1 MKDNKNCVTSRV
13 GLILLLMSFCLCT
26 AQAQSLKITGQ
37 VKDQAGEPLIG
48 VNVMEKGTTN
58 GTVTDLNGH
67 YSISVN
73 VQNAVLNFSYIG
85 YKTEEVPVAGKKI
98 INVTMKDDSEALDE
112 VVVIGYGTA
121 RKKDLTGSVIQVRPD
136 NIAME
141 NPKTVQD
148 ILRGTA
154 GLAVGYDA
162 SAKGGGSMSIRGQRS
177 VYTEGNHNDPLL
189 ILDGMMFYGELSEIN
204 PDDIEQIDILKDAS
218 SAAVYGA
225 KAANGVIIITTKKG
239 KTGKPVVNLSA
250 NVGFVERAGYR
261 NRWESADAYLKHYQD
276 WKEVSTYG
284 ANAETGQWEA
294 YQSGN
299 YVDRPGYYANPSN
312 LGSVSLEQWRGYTSN
327 GADESDLSIWARRLG
342 FNDDSNALRNLLDG
356 KWTDW
361 DDITFRTGLQQDYN
375 ASVSGA
381 TDKANYY
388 LSVGYLNNQGV
399 KIDDDY
405 TSIRANM
412 KVRMNVNKYIEV
424 GANVNFQN
432 RSDGSIGVDEDYQMR
447 NSPYADYKDADG
459 NFVQYPLDGSY
470 SQRGYNYEFQKQ
482 YLDLEKGYTTFNTMF
497 DAKLKLPFGIT
508 YTFNIAPRFQWFYD
522 RYFMSADLP
531 GSVATDR
538 GVNREQAK
546 RFDYSLN
553 NTINWDYTFANVHH
567 VTLTLVQEAEERR
580 YWSDRIEAR
589 NILPSDA
596 LGFHNTQN
604 GSKDSSSFSTN
615 DTHSTADA
623 LMARLFYSYDNRYML
638 TASVRRDGYSAFGS
652 SNPYATFPSIA
663 LGWTFTNE
671 KFWKWTDI
679 MDNGKL
685 RLSYGKNGNRSLKD
699 PYVALAN
706 LYSGAGK
713 TMGYI
718 QPDGSSMEV
727 KYLMAERL
735 ANPNLQWEKTAS
747 WNFGLDFSFLKGRIT
762 GALDVYFMQTKDMIM
777 SQKLPNFTGFSSIT
791 TNLGQ
796 VDNNGVELTLNTKNI
811 ETRDFS
817 WNSTLNFSYN
827 RNRIKHL
834 YYDYENVV
842 DANGNVV
849 GQKESDDE
857 TNGWFIGRPISNI
870 WNYKVTGIWQKDQWE
885 EAAKYGQKP
894 GDPIVENIYTE
905 DDIVNADGSRTPV
918 YNSKDKTS
926 LGQTVAPYRWSF
938 RNDFSYKNFTLSL
951 NMYSYMGQ
959 KKTSGNYLNND
970 DDGGRMSYA
979 LANKEAKTY
988 WTLDNPTNH
997 YARIDAKGPT
1007 GAQAAPMLYNGGFIR
1022 LDNLTLGYTL
1032 PTELTKKIGIERIR
1046 VYGTIKNL
1054 ALITFDKYWEYGDIE
1069 AGGLAVR
1076 SYTLGANFTF

>member
-1 MKDNKNCVTSRV
+1 MKKKDLVFLRG
-13 GLILLLMSFCLCT
+13 GLMLLLMALCFCT
-26 AQAQSLKITGQ
+26 VQAQVLKVTGQ

-48 VNVMEKGTTN
+48 VNVIEKGTTN
-58 GTVTDLNGH
+58 GTVTDINGQ
-67 YSISVN
+67 YSVSVKN
-73 VQNAVLNFSYIG
+73 ANAVLSFSYIG
-85 YKTEEVPVAGKKI
+85 YKTQEIALAGKKVVNI
-98 INVTMKDDSEALDE
+98 TLKDDSEALEE

-136 NIAME
+136 NIAMD

-154 GLAVGYDA
+154 GLSVGYDA

-177 VYTEGNHNDPLL
+177 VYTDGGHNDPLL

-225 KAANGVIIITTKKG
+225 KAANGVIIVTTKKG
-239 KTGKPVVNLSA
+239 KQGKPVVNLSA
-250 NVGFVERAGYR
+250 NVGFVQRAGYR
-261 NRWESADAYLKHYQD
+261 KRWETPEAYLQHYQD

-284 ANAETGQWEA
+284 SNPETGEWEA
-294 YQSGN
+294 YRSGN
-299 YVDRPGYYANPSN
+299 YIDRLGYYANPAHLS
-312 LGSVSLEQWRGYTSN
+312 GVSLEQWRGYSGN
-327 GADESDLSIWARRLG
+327 DADESDLSIWARRLG
-342 FNDDSNALRNLLDG
+342 FNAGSNALQNLLDG
-356 KWTDW
+356 RWTDW

-381 TDKANYY
+381 TEKANYY

-412 KVRMNVNKYIEV
+412 KVNMNVNKYLEV

-447 NSPYADYKDADG
+447 NCPYADYKDADG
-459 NFVQYPLDGSY
+459 NLVQYPLDGSY

-482 YLDLEKGYTTFNTMF
+482 YLELEKGYTTFNTVF

-553 NTINWDYTFANVHH
+553 NTINWDYTFSKVHH

-604 GSKDSSSFSTN
+604 ASKDASSFSTN

-623 LMARLFYSYDNRYML
+623 LMARVFYAYDNRYML

-671 KFWKWTDI
+671 KFWKWDNI

-685 RLSYGKNGNRSLKD
+685 RLSYGKNGNRSLSD
-699 PYVALAN
+699 AYVALAN

-718 QPDGSSMEV
+718 QADGKMEEV
-727 KYLMAERL
+727 KYLMAQRL

-747 WNFGLDFSFLKGRIT
+747 WNAGLDFSFLQGRIT
-762 GALDVYFMQTKDMIM
+762 GALDVYVMQTKDMIM
-777 SQKLPNFTGFSSIT
+777 SQKLPNFTGFSTIT

-796 VDNNGVELTLNTKNI
+796 VDNNGVELTLNTQNI
-811 ETRDFS
+811 KTRNFE
-817 WNSTLNFSYN
+817 WTSTVNFSYN
-827 RNRIKHL
+827 KNRIKHL
-834 YYDYENVV
+834 YNDYKNVT
-842 DANGNVV
+842 DADGNVI
-849 GQKESDDE
+849 GQKEADDE

-870 WNYKVTGIWQKDQWE
+870 WDYKVTGIWQKDQWE

-894 GDPIVENIYTE
+894 GDPIVANLCTD
-905 DDIVNADGSRTPV
+905 DDIINADGSRTPV
-918 YNSKDKTS
+918 YNSKDKTF
-926 LGQTVAPYRWSF
+926 LGQTVAPYRWAF
-938 RNDFSYKNFTLSL
+938 RNEFSYKDFTLAL

-959 KKTSGNYLNND
+959 KKTSTNYLNND

-988 WTLDNPTNH
+988 WTLDNATNH
-997 YARIDAKGPT
+997 YGRIDAKGPT
-1007 GAQAAPMLYNGGFIR
+1007 GAQTPPMVYNAGFIR

-1032 PTELTKKIGIERIR
+1032 PKELTKKVGIERIR
-1046 VYGTIKNL
+1046 LYGTIKNL
-1054 ALITFDKYWEYGDIE
+1054 AMITFDKYWEYGDIE
-1069 AGGLAVR
+1069 ANGLAVR
-1076 SYTLGANFTF
+1076 SYTLGVNFTF

>member
-1 MKDNKNCVTSRV
+1 MKKKDLVFLRG
-13 GLILLLMSFCLCT
+13 GLMLLLMALCFCT
-26 AQAQSLKITGQ
+26 VQAQVLKVTGQ
-37 VKDQAGEPLIG
+37 VKDQVGEPLIG
-48 VNVMEKGTTN
+48 VNVIEKGTTN
-58 GTVTDLNGH
+58 GTVTDINGQ
-67 YSISVN
+67 YSVFVKN
-73 VQNAVLNFSYIG
+73 ANAVLSFSYIG
-85 YKTEEVPVAGKKI
+85 YKTQEIALAGKKVVNI
-98 INVTMKDDSEALDE
+98 TLKDDSEALEE

-136 NIAME
+136 NIAMD

-154 GLAVGYDA
+154 GLSVGYDA

-177 VYTEGNHNDPLL
+177 VYTDGGHNDPLL

-225 KAANGVIIITTKKG
+225 KAANGVIIVTTKKG
-239 KTGKPVVNLSA
+239 KQGKPVVNLSA
-250 NVGFVERAGYR
+250 NVGFVQRAGYR
-261 NRWESADAYLKHYQD
+261 KRWETPEAYLQHYQD

-284 ANAETGQWEA
+284 SNPETGEWEA
-294 YQSGN
+294 YRSGN
-299 YVDRPGYYANPSN
+299 YIDRPGYYANPAHLS
-312 LGSVSLEQWRGYTSN
+312 GVSLEQWRGYSGN
-327 GADESDLSIWARRLG
+327 DADESDLSIWARRLG
-342 FNDDSNALRNLLDG
+342 FNAGSNALQNLLDG
-356 KWTDW
+356 RWTDW

-381 TDKANYY
+381 TEKANYY

-412 KVRMNVNKYIEV
+412 KVNMNVNKYLEV

-447 NSPYADYKDADG
+447 NCPYADYKDADG
-459 NFVQYPLDGSY
+459 NLVQYPLDGSY

-482 YLDLEKGYTTFNTMF
+482 YLEQEKGYTTFNTVF

-553 NTINWDYTFANVHH
+553 NTINWDYTFSKVHH

-604 GSKDSSSFSTN
+604 ASKDASSFSTN

-623 LMARLFYSYDNRYML
+623 LMARVFYAYDNRYML

-671 KFWKWTDI
+671 KFWKWDNI

-685 RLSYGKNGNRSLKD
+685 RLSYGKNGNRSLSD

-718 QPDGSSMEV
+718 QADGKMEEV
-727 KYLMAERL
+727 KYLMAQRL

-747 WNFGLDFSFLKGRIT
+747 WNAGLDFSFLQGRIT
-762 GALDVYFMQTKDMIM
+762 GALDVYVMQTKDMIM
-777 SQKLPNFTGFSSIT
+777 SQKLPNFTGFSTIT

-796 VDNNGVELTLNTKNI
+796 VDNNGVELTLNTQNI
-811 ETRDFS
+811 KTRNFE
-817 WNSTLNFSYN
+817 WTSTVNFSYN
-827 RNRIKHL
+827 KNRIKHL
-834 YYDYENVV
+834 YNDYKNVT
-842 DANGNVV
+842 DADGNVI
-849 GQKESDDE
+849 GQKEADDE

-870 WNYKVTGIWQKDQWE
+870 WDYKVTGIWQKDQWE

-894 GDPIVENIYTE
+894 GDPIVANLCTD
-905 DDIVNADGSRTPV
+905 DDIINADGSRTPV
-918 YNSKDKTS
+918 YNSKDKTF
-926 LGQTVAPYRWSF
+926 LGQTVAPYRWAF
-938 RNDFSYKNFTLSL
+938 RNEFSYKDFTLAL

-959 KKTSGNYLNND
+959 KKTSTNYLNND

-988 WTLDNPTNH
+988 WTLDNATNH
-997 YARIDAKGPT
+997 YGRIDAKGPT
-1007 GAQAAPMLYNGGFIR
+1007 GAQTPPMVYNAGFIR

-1032 PTELTKKIGIERIR
+1032 PKELTKKVGIERIR
-1046 VYGTIKNL
+1046 LYGTIKNL
-1054 ALITFDKYWEYGDIE
+1054 AMITFDKYWEYGDIE
-1069 AGGLAVR
+1069 ANGLAVR
-1076 SYTLGANFTF
+1076 SYTLGVNFTF

>member
-1 MKDNKNCVTSRV
+1 MKKKDLVFLRG
-13 GLILLLMSFCLCT
+13 GLMLLLMALCFCT
-26 AQAQSLKITGQ
+26 VQAQVLKVTGQ

-48 VNVMEKGTTN
+48 VNVIEKGTTN
-58 GTVTDLNGH
+58 GTVTDINGQ
-67 YSISVN
+67 YSVSVKN
-73 VQNAVLNFSYIG
+73 ANAVLSFSYIG
-85 YKTEEVPVAGKKI
+85 YKTQEIALAGKKVVNI
-98 INVTMKDDSEALDE
+98 TLKDDSEALEE

-136 NIAME
+136 NIAMD

-154 GLAVGYDA
+154 GLSVGYDA

-177 VYTEGNHNDPLL
+177 VYTDGGHNDPLL

-225 KAANGVIIITTKKG
+225 KAANGVIIVTTKKG
-239 KTGKPVVNLSA
+239 KQGKPVVNLSA
-250 NVGFVERAGYR
+250 NVGFVQRAGYR
-261 NRWESADAYLKHYQD
+261 KRWETPEAYLQHYQD

-284 ANAETGQWEA
+284 SNPETGEWEA
-294 YQSGN
+294 YRSGN
-299 YVDRPGYYANPSN
+299 YIDRPGYYANPAHLS
-312 LGSVSLEQWRGYTSN
+312 GVSLEQWRGYSGN
-327 GADESDLSIWARRLG
+327 DADESDLSIWARRLG
-342 FNDDSNALRNLLDG
+342 FNAGSNALQNLLDG
-356 KWTDW
+356 RWTDW

-381 TDKANYY
+381 TEKANYY

-412 KVRMNVNKYIEV
+412 KVNMNVNKYLEV

-447 NSPYADYKDADG
+447 NCPYADYKDADG
-459 NFVQYPLDGSY
+459 NLVQYPLDGSY

-482 YLDLEKGYTTFNTMF
+482 YLELEKGYTTFNTVF

-553 NTINWDYTFANVHH
+553 NTINWDYTFSKVHH

-604 GSKDSSSFSTN
+604 ASKDASSFSTN

-623 LMARLFYSYDNRYML
+623 LMARVFYAYDNRYML

-671 KFWKWTDI
+671 KFWKWDNI

-685 RLSYGKNGNRSLKD
+685 RLSYGKNGNRSLSD

-718 QPDGSSMEV
+718 QADGKMEEV
-727 KYLMAERL
+727 KYLMAQRL

-747 WNFGLDFSFLKGRIT
+747 WNAGLDFSFLQGRIT
-762 GALDVYFMQTKDMIM
+762 GALDVYVMQTKDMIM
-777 SQKLPNFTGFSSIT
+777 SQKLPNFTGLSTIT

-796 VDNNGVELTLNTKNI
+796 VDNNGVELTLNTQNI
-811 ETRDFS
+811 KTRNFE
-817 WNSTLNFSYN
+817 WTSTVNFSYN
-827 RNRIKHL
+827 KNRIKHL
-834 YYDYENVV
+834 YNDYKNVT
-842 DANGNVV
+842 DADGNVI
-849 GQKESDDE
+849 GQKEADDE

-870 WNYKVTGIWQKDQWE
+870 WDYKVTGIWQKDQWE

-894 GDPIVENIYTE
+894 GDPIVANLCTD
-905 DDIVNADGSRTPV
+905 DDIINADGSRTPV
-918 YNSKDKTS
+918 YNSKDKTF
-926 LGQTVAPYRWSF
+926 LGQTVAPYRWAF
-938 RNDFSYKNFTLSL
+938 RNEFSYKDFTLAL

-959 KKTSGNYLNND
+959 KKTSTNYLNND

-988 WTLDNPTNH
+988 WTLDNATNH
-997 YARIDAKGPT
+997 YGRIDAKGPT
-1007 GAQAAPMLYNGGFIR
+1007 GAQTPPMVYNAGFIR

-1032 PTELTKKIGIERIR
+1032 PKELTKKVGIERIR
-1046 VYGTIKNL
+1046 LYGTIKNL
-1054 ALITFDKYWEYGDIE
+1054 AMITFDKYWEYGDIE
-1069 AGGLAVR
+1069 ANGLAVR
-1076 SYTLGANFTF
+1076 SYTLGVNFTF